1 MEKEKEKEKE
11 NNIENENDKKENNEK
26 DEYEKE
32 HKADEEEKIVPKH
45 LFNYLMIN
53 HIKKLKVQKDQKY
66 KLLISIFSENRDLQN
81 ICEDLKEEIE
91 KEENNEIRNY
101 LKNIGFYPDE
111 KLDKFKVEYKL
122 YDPDE
127 EILTYHV
134 FFNITKNVKIS
145 KSILLIDFDKSVA
158 NAAMYYKGEI
168 LTTLKGQNTSFKNIE
183 YDKIDELSDL
193 IKSIYENYEGMEL
206 ILCQDNNVEEENKK
220 NIEDIIGNIKTF
232 CQEKLD
238 PPIKIFEYEKKE
250 VVENLIKFTN
260 SLYEK

>member
-1 MEKEKEKEKE
+1 MEKEKENK
-11 NNIENENDKKENNEK
+11 IENENDKKENNEK
-26 DEYEKE
+26 DEYELVFKE

-53 HIKKLKVQKDQKY
+53 HIKKLNIQNDQNH
-66 KLLISIFSENRDLQN
+66 KLLISIFAENRDLQN
-81 ICEDLKEEIE
+81 ICEELKEEIK
-91 KEENNEIRNY
+91 KEENNEKKNY

-111 KLDKFKVEYKL
+111 KIDKFKVEYKL
-122 YDPDE
+122 YEPDE

-145 KSILLIDFDKSVA
+145 KSILLIEFDKSVA

-168 LTTLKGQNTSFKNIE
+168 LTTLKGQNINFKNIE

-193 IKSIYENYEGMEL
+193 IKNIYENYKGMEL

-250 VVENLIKFTN
+250 VVQNLIKFTN